1 MKLSS
6 EFSENQA
13 EGQKT
18 GKPGFP
24 CHFLIVFHGGK
35 PERTEMYLCIHQ
47 YYFLVFLS
55 PDRGT
60 FKDQVES
67 PQRHSF
73 TLSWA
78 LCPRYLGE

>member
-6 EFSENQA
+6 EFSENKA
-13 EGQKT
+13 EGQKK

-24 CHFLIVFHGGK
+24 CHFLILFHGRK
-35 PERTEMYLCIHQ
+35 PERTEMYLYIHQ
-47 YYFLVFLS
+47 HYFLVFLS
-55 PDRGT
+55 LDRGT

-67 PQRHSF
+67 PQRCSF
-73 TLSWA
+73 ILPCA